1 MKAPAFRSKEIGLRA
16 SALLLVGW
24 LCALAPGVAGAEPDL
39 LDLREAVVVTSA
51 ELTKPESAAI
61 DMLLDEVEKRSI
73 IRWKVAHQWPADVTP
88 VIAIG
93 TAATA
98 AEWAGTH
105 SSTLGLT
112 GETLPAEG
120 YRVRVVTGGEAPAV
134 LVAGNDSRGVLFGIG
149 RLLQEMRMY
158 REESRQVPGHVR
170 LPADFE
176 ITTAPKYPLRGH
188 QFGYRPKVNSY
199 DGWTPDM
206 WEQYIRD
213 LAVFGTNAFEMIPP
227 RSDDAADSPHFP
239 LPQIEMMAVISEI
252 LDKYDLDVWI
262 WYPALDDDYTDP
274 ATEEFA
280 LQEWEGVFEALPRID
295 AILVPGGD
303 PGQTPPKVMFPFLEK
318 QTAVLKRHHPEAEMW
333 MSPQGFTIEFMEDF
347 YELVRAEPEWLTGVA
362 VGPLVRDPLPLLR
375 EKLPD
380 RYPIRRYPDITHSLS
395 CQYPVHEWDLAYAM
409 TLSRETINPRPFA
422 QTAIVR
428 AYDETSV
435 GFITYSEGVND
446 DVNKIIWSELGWNP
460 EAVPYDTLRRFSRYF
475 VGPDYADPFAQGLLA
490 LEQNWKGALL
500 TNQGVETT
508 LQQFQA
514 MEKGASPQDL
524 LNWRFQQG
532 LYRAYYDAYTRRRL
546 LYETGLEKEA
556 MDALGSARPLGTLRA
571 LDRAEAVLD
580 RAVTDRVA
588 THLRQRVFELAE
600 ALYQSIRMQLDV
612 ERYRAISV
620 RRGANL
626 ANIDVRLND
635 RLWLR
640 ERFAEIRAE
649 DDEEARLAG
658 IQAILDWT
666 NPGPGGFYDDLGRI
680 TAQPHLVP
688 GKSYEDDPQYFESPQ
703 VAFGGGTCPSGYRL
717 SWCRLVDGAY
727 GHEVKLHYPRLD
739 PEGAYR
745 VRIVYAGRLAAM
757 AYEFADRTRQGTPV
771 MVRLTGDD
779 QEIHPM
785 QPKPNPVQPVEFD
798 VPTELT
804 RDGELTLGCTAAVG
818 GDSPRRGCQIAEVW
832 LMKK

>member
-1 MKAPAFRSKEIGLRA
+1 
-16 SALLLVGW
+16 LLLGW
-24 LCALAPGVAGAEPDL
+24 LCTLAPAVAEADPDL
-39 LDLREAVVVTSA
+39 LDLNKAVVVTSA
-51 ELTKPESAAI
+51 QLSGPENAAI
-61 DMLLDEVEKRSI
+61 DLLLDEVENRSI
-73 IRWKVAHQWPADVTP
+73 IRWKVTHEWPTDVTP

-98 AEWAGTH
+98 AEWAGTE
-105 SSTLGLT
+105 SSTLGLA
-112 GETLPAEG
+112 GATLPAEG
-120 YRVRVVTGGEAPAV
+120 YRIRVVTEGREAPAV
-134 LVAGNDSRGVLFGIG
+134 LIAGNDSRGVLFGIG

-170 LPADFE
+170 LPRDFE

-206 WEQYIRD
+206 WEQYVRD

-227 RSDDAADSPHFP
+227 RSDDDADSPHFP
-239 LPQIEMMAVISEI
+239 RPQIEMMAIISGI

-274 ATEEFA
+274 ATLDFA
-280 LQEWEGVFEALPRID
+280 LAEWEAVFEKLPRID

-303 PGQTPPKVMFPFLEK
+303 PGHTPPKVMFPFLEK
-318 QTAVLKRHHPEAEMW
+318 QTAVLKRHHPDAEMW
-333 MSPQGFTIEFMEDF
+333 MSPQGFTAEYMDDF
-347 YELVRAEPEWLTGVA
+347 YELTRAEPEWLTGIA
-362 VGPLVRDPLPLLR
+362 VGPLVRDTLPVIR
-375 EKLPD
+375 EELPE

-395 CQYPVHEWDLAYAM
+395 AQYPVHEWDLAYAL
-409 TLSRETINPRPFA
+409 TLSRETINPRPLA
-422 QTAIVR
+422 ATAIVR
-428 AYDETSV
+428 KYDETSV

-475 VGPDYADPFAQGLLA
+475 IGPKYTDTFAEGLLA
-490 LEQNWKGALL
+490 LERNWKGALL

-508 LQQFQA
+508 LLKFQA
-514 MEKGASPQDL
+514 MERDASPQDL

-532 LYRAYYDAYTRRRL
+532 LYRAYYDAHIQRRL

-556 MDALGSARPLGTLRA
+556 LDELRSARQLGTLRA
-571 LDRAEAVLD
+571 VDRAEAVLD
-580 RAVTDRVA
+580 RAITDRVA
-588 THLRQRVFELAE
+588 AHLRQRVFELAE

-612 ERYRAISV
+612 ERYRAIAV

-635 RLWLR
+635 RLWLKK
-640 ERFAEIRAE
+640 RFAEIRAE
-649 DDEEARLAG
+649 SDERARLDG
-658 IQAILDWT
+658 IRAILDWT

-680 TAQPHLVP
+680 TAQPHLLP
-688 GKSYEDDPQYFESPQ
+688 GKSYEEDPQYFESPQ
-703 VAFGGGTCPSGYRL
+703 VAFGGGSCPSGYRL

-727 GHEVKLHYPRLD
+727 GYEVKLHYPRLD
-739 PEGAYR
+739 PEAAYR
-745 VRIVYAGRLAAM
+745 VRIVYAGRLEAL
-757 AYEFADRTRQGTPV
+757 AYEFADRSRLGTPV

-779 QEIHPM
+779 EEIHPM
-785 QPKPNPVQPVEFD
+785 MAKPNPVQPVEFD
-798 VPTELT
+798 VPAELT
-804 RDGELTLGCTAAVG
+804 RDGELTLGCTASVG

-832 LMKK
+832 LIRK